1 MAESNDLTWEM
12 DNAFIPKYVTDNL
25 KWDEKIPQDIT
36 FQWNRSLNR
45 LQGLHN
51 LSVPR

>member
-25 KWDEKIPQDIT
+25 NGMKKTDWKLGIGKI
-36 FQWNRSLNR
+36 NVENY
-45 LQGLHN
+45 
-51 LSVPR
+51 